1 MKNSKKIVVSFISM
15 MALVSCQD
23 QLTVKTNTPL
33 ATQINSE
40 GNIISE
46 GLGIYA
52 TGFRGLKYGGYQ
64 GTFLGDV
71 WALHEIMGDAIG
83 CEAANIYINQV
94 GMPDVLTTDAGA
106 QIKNPATPNTQLGL
120 LRFANVNSLADQN
133 PVYYEWGYMYAINA
147 QCNSIL
153 ANVDGITYSNDAAT
167 KKNTL
172 KAWAYFW
179 KGYAYS
185 RIGSMYYAGIISDEL
200 PKVISNN
207 YVTKEEIIAE
217 ANANLDKA
225 TAALN
230 AVTAT
235 VDFKTVIT
243 QLIPTVNQIGKGAI
257 PTVDMW
263 KRGINTLKAR
273 NILVNTRVN
282 QMTTDQWNQILT
294 LTNGGILPTDN
305 VFTGR
310 SNDAGDFMSATSGAV
325 SLLTAVTPASSTYKI
340 SERIIQDFKPGDKRF
355 TNNFTLATTKDK
367 NGVDQPTLWTGD
379 ASRGTIFNT
388 RWRLYDGGNNVAGA
402 IVLASRTAG
411 AGEVYL
417 IGTYEENELMKAEAK
432 IYLGDIAGGLASIDA
447 VRTYQGAGLTA
458 VAGTTTDPVVAKEEL
473 RKERRI
479 GLLFRALSFYDAR
492 RWGVIDPVS
501 VGGGRKGAVVVDKSK
516 TVNTNATIDFSYL
529 DYWDVPNNEVVYN
542 PPPNGFVYKNPR
554 AN

>member
-1 MKNSKKIVVSFISM
+1 MKKFKKLFISL
-15 MALVSCQD
+15 ASIIAFVSCQD

-94 GMPDVLTTDAGA
+94 GMPDILTTDAGT
-106 QIKNPATPNTQLGL
+106 QIKNPATPNTQLGI

-185 RIGSMYYAGIISDEL
+185 RIGSMYYAGIISNEL
-200 PKVISNN
+200 PKTISNN

-217 ANANLDKA
+217 ANSNFDKA
-225 TAALN
+225 TTALN
-230 AVTAT
+230 AITTTADYT
-235 VDFKTVIT
+235 TVIT
-243 QLIPTVNQIGKGAI
+243 QLIPTVNQVGKGAV

-273 NILVNTRVN
+273 NILVNTKTSL
-282 QMTTDQWNQILT
+282 MTSSQWTQILA
-294 LTNGGILPTDN
+294 LTNGGALSTDN
-305 VFTGR
+305 IFTGR

-325 SLLTAVTPASSTYKI
+325 SLLTAVTPISSTYKI
-340 SERIIQDFKPGDKRF
+340 SERIIQDFKSGDKRF
-355 TNNFTLATTKDK
+355 TNNFSP
-367 NGVDQPTLWTGD
+367 VTLWTGD

-388 RWRLYDGGNNVAGA
+388 RWRLVSGGNGISGA
-402 IVLASRTAG
+402 ITLANRTAG
-411 AGEVYL
+411 SGEIFL
-417 IGTYEENELMKAEAK
+417 MGTYEENELMKAEAK
-432 IYLGDIAGGLASIDA
+432 IYLGDIAGGLANIDA
-447 VRTYQGAGLTA
+447 VRTFQGAGLTA
-458 VAGTTTDPVVAKEEL
+458 VAGTTTDPIVAKEEL
-473 RKERRI
+473 RRERRI
-479 GLLFRALSFYDAR
+479 GLLFRSLSFYDAR
-492 RWGVIDPVS
+492 RWGIIDPVS
-501 VGGGRKGAVVVDKSK
+501 AGGGRKGAVVVDKNK
-516 TVNTNATIDFSYL
+516 VINTNATIDFNYL
-529 DYWDVPNNEVVYN
+529 DYWDVPDNEVVYN
-542 PPPNGFVYKNPR
+542 PPPSGFVYKNPR